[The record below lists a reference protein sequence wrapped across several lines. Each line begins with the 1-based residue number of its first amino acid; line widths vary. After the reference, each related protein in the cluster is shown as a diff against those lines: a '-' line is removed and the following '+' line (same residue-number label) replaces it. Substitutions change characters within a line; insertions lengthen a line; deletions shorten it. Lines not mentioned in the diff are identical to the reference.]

1 VAVAVLLLAGCTT
14 HSTLPPGIN
23 SQIEPSSPPH
33 VTLRISADVTSQ
45 TVDGSL
51 EYYCA
56 VTVTNPNA
64 KMVPAPLAGDNC
76 GNLGAQPLVLRAT
89 ARLPAMHITAVM
101 IGNTAACI
109 AAVAAAFSLY
119 YARVTVRESKAA
131 RLDSEAAR
139 RDAVAER
146 RELNGTGSAI
156 ALNGSVSWWTI
167 SALPRR
173 LVKLATG

>member
-1 VAVAVLLLAGCTT
+1 MSPCRSSAWPLAAPSALTRVPYPRALLPA
-14 HSTLPPGIN
+14 
-23 SQIEPSSPPH
+23 
-33 VTLRISADVTSQ
+33 
-45 TVDGSL
+45 
-51 EYYCA
+51 
-56 VTVTNPNA
+56 
-64 KMVPAPLAGDNC
+64 APLAGDNC

>member
-1 VAVAVLLLAGCTT
+1 
-14 HSTLPPGIN
+14 
-23 SQIEPSSPPH
+23 
-33 VTLRISADVTSQ
+33 
-45 TVDGSL
+45 
-51 EYYCA
+51 
-56 VTVTNPNA
+56 
-64 KMVPAPLAGDNC
+64 
-76 GNLGAQPLVLRAT
+76 
-89 ARLPAMHITAVM
+89 
-101 IGNTAACI
+101 
-109 AAVAAAFSLY
+109 VAAAFSLY